1 MDKQSENYRDKK
13 SEYLSIAEFAVAIGK
28 TERQVYRYINQGRIR
43 TVTSDE
49 ISGRGKCKV
58 FIARSELDHFWDI
71 AKDDSGTYP
80 KLRNSR
86 GDRREEDFES
96 ESEPE
101 SEVEDDFLAYDDE
114 EELNQENNYVRPN
127 VVDFT
132 KEENNEQQTDSHYVT
147 LERHE
152 AAVMRMGYLQG
163 RLEQVQRL
171 LTDGHEKEL
180 QKERQL
186 QALQE
191 DLHKAQ
197 TEIVRLEA
205 KMEFADESKKER
217 ERQVSNLEEELRIAR
232 EEIQRLQL
240 PWWKRLFS

>member
-1 MDKQSENYRDKK
+1 MDNLSENSHKDK
-13 SEYLSIAEFAVAIGK
+13 SEYLSIAEFATAIGK
-28 TERQVYRYINQGRIR
+28 TERQVYRYINQGRIK
-43 TVTSDE
+43 TINSDE
-49 ISGRGKCKV
+49 AAGRGKYRV
-58 FIARSELDHFWDI
+58 LIARSELDNFWI
-71 AKDDSGTYP
+71 SAKSDSGTYP

-86 GDRREEDFES
+86 TRKEEEEEP

-101 SEVEDDFLAYDDE
+101 DDFFPYDEDE
-114 EELNQENNYVRPN
+114 PKQEDYVKPD
-127 VVDFT
+127 VIDFT
-132 KEENNEQQTDSHYVT
+132 KEDAGEQTTDSAYVT

-180 QKERQL
+180 AKDRQL
-186 QALQE
+186 KTLQE

-205 KMEFADESKKER
+205 KMEFADESKKEK
-217 ERQVSNLEEELRIAR
+217 ERQVSSLEEELRVAR